1 MPHQFLAM
9 VVAEVRKVFTRG
21 SGLAALVVAL
31 LVPLGTVAVVFGV
44 RNSGFEFN
52 QTDVSELLKPSVVDI
67 AGWALKVRNFF
78 VLPLCLLL
86 AAASSVAGEY
96 GARTLRELAVR
107 PIPRWSILA
116 AKLLAL
122 FTLSLATLVLTL
134 LPALALGFAMFGLP
148 EAGGVVS
155 ADAPGLADVLLGY
168 LATLASDMGLYA
180 LAMLAS
186 LFVGSVGGVIVS
198 MTLLLLADFVVGVA
212 LKAAGTFGVEAAAT
226 LVPWTLGNALACWEG
241 YANGWNAAQ
250 FGALGAFTVAASAIA
265 VVRFNRMDVP

>member
-1 MPHQFLAM
+1 MPHQFLSM

-21 SGLAALVVAL
+21 SGLAALAVAL

-44 RNSGFEFN
+44 RSSGFELN
-52 QTDVSELLKPSVVDI
+52 NTDVAELLKPSVVDI
-67 AGWALKVRNFF
+67 AGWSLKVRNFF

-107 PIPRWSILA
+107 PVPRWSILA

-134 LPALALGFAMFGLP
+134 LPALALGFTLFGLP
-148 EAGGVVS
+148 DPGGAS
-155 ADAPGLADVLLGY
+155 PADAPGLADVVLGY

-180 LAMLAS
+180 IAMLVS
-186 LFVGSVGGVIVS
+186 LLVGSVGGVIVS
-198 MTLLLLADFVVGVA
+198 MTLLLLADTVLGVA
-212 LKAAGTFGVEAAAT
+212 LKAAGTFGVEAAAS
-226 LVPWTLGNALACWEG
+226 LVPWTLGNALGCWEG
-241 YANGWNAAQ
+241 YASEWNPSQ
-250 FGALGAFTVAASAIA
+250 FGALAIFTVVASAIG
-265 VVRFNRMDVP
+265 VVRFDRMDVP